1 MADRR
6 EPQVREILR
15 RIENDLAPHVLA
27 ALNERITAE
36 LAATPDTDDMVIE
49 LPLGEG
55 AKATVK
61 GFPATLGQKIK
72 AKLSS

>member
-15 RIENDLAPHVLA
+15 RIENALAPHVLA

-36 LAATPDTDDMVIE
+36 LAATPDTADLLIE

-55 AKATVK
+55 ARATVK
-61 GFPATLGQKIK
+61 GFPPTLGQRLRE
-72 AKLSS
+72 KLSS